1 MKAIKSN
8 TTFGYTK
15 AIKLMFLFLIIN
27 ITTSL
32 KAQTLYIDVL
42 KGKAGAEGT
51 IDHPLA
57 SLEEA
62 INKTNNFSGL
72 EPVCLKVAPG
82 AYLLTHEL
90 SIRTARQTMD
100 TVAYTIEA
108 MIMPDQYN
116 WEQFKMPLILSL
128 SSNSQV
134 ETARYAIGF
143 LVQKHN
149 VNFKGLKFIGNSNS
163 NVTAYYPIKRA
174 DTKLSDLNI
183 SQCYFIGKKENTP
196 IEGALWLS
204 GSGIHID
211 HCIFSGNKTA
221 IILSGT
227 VNNFSLTHSIITGS
241 YESAIWSTGFGTP
254 FTFKNNVIT
263 NCKYVMVHPENKQPG
278 YIFSNSCFILNDN
291 YLGAYAPAKNKQVP
305 IAVPVNNNNIKE
317 INIRKTG
324 KIKLAETN
332 ADGIPHDYLNL
343 SKDSDGRN
351 TSAGILMVS
360 SPD

>member
-1 MKAIKSN
+1 MKTLKNKETPVRSSV
-8 TTFGYTK
+8 
-15 AIKLMFLFLIIN
+15 IKLIFFLLVIN
-27 ITTSL
+27 ITSSL

-42 KGKAGAEGT
+42 KGKTGAEGT
-51 IDHPLA
+51 IDHPLS

-90 SIRTARQTMD
+90 SIKTAKSTMD

-108 MIMPDQYN
+108 MIMPDNNN
-116 WEQFKMPLILSL
+116 WEQFKMPLILSI

-134 ETARYAIGF
+134 ETARYATGF
-143 LVQKHN
+143 LVEKHN
-149 VNFKGLKFIGNSNS
+149 VNFKGLKFTGNSNS
-163 NVTAYYPIKRA
+163 NATAYYSIKRA
-174 DTKLSDLNI
+174 DKTLNDLNI

-221 IILSGT
+221 VILSGT

-241 YESAIWSTGFGTP
+241 YESAIWSAGHGAP
-254 FTFKNNVIT
+254 FKFKDNVIT

-278 YIFSNSCFILNDN
+278 YIFSNSYFIGNDN
-291 YLGAYAPAKNKQVP
+291 YLGAYAPAKNNQVP
-305 IAVPVNNNNIKE
+305 IPVPVENRNIKE
-317 INIRKTG
+317 IKVRKNGNIQ
-324 KIKLAETN
+324 LAETN

-343 SKDSDGRN
+343 SKESDGKS
-351 TSAGILMVS
+351 TLAGIFF
-360 SPD
+360 